1 MSRSGYSDDA
11 ENVGLWRGAVASAL
25 RGRRG
30 QAFLREL
37 LAALDALPLPRLVR
51 EDLVRAPEYEV
62 IGGAEYCALGA
73 LGRTRGADLTKVDPY
88 NDLEVAETFDVAHA
102 LACEVMW
109 INDEA
114 GPVYHYPVT
123 LSDGTIRNRYRDE
136 TPEERFARVRAW
148 AVSKLR
154 DRP

>member
-1 MSRSGYSDDA
+1 MSRSGYSDEA
-11 ENVGLWRGAVASAL
+11 EDVGLWRGAVASAL

-37 LAALDALPLPRLVR
+37 LSALDALPLPRLVR
-51 EDLVRAPEYEV
+51 EDLVRAQEYEV

-73 LGRTRGADLTKVDPY
+73 VGRRRGTDLTKVDPY
-88 NDLEVAETFDVAHA
+88 NNLEVAETFDVAHA

-109 INDEA
+109 VNDNSKLA
-114 GPVYHYPVT
+114 YYRQVT
-123 LSDGTIRNRYRDE
+123 LSDGKLWHLRRDE

-148 AVSKLR
+148 VVSNLR
-154 DRP
+154 EPA